1 MLTKLIPLITIV
13 VWSAQSAAG
22 AESARARDPGQTPRP
37 PRGAAATAM
46 DGLWPSEN
54 LIRLMVLRWCEDI
67 SDKYELND
75 DQRRRYQE
83 AEVKRWTEFMGAH
96 RFDAQPLVNEFIEL
110 RMELEPPTR
119 ERVQSWAER
128 ATPVFEEIRGKI
140 NQATEEFREVLTP
153 LQKAKFERDVL
164 QLGVGMQ
171 FAEKKLQQWREGEFD
186 PEEFWEPTRAERR
199 KRREE
204 RRRRRAAEAGETAET
219 NRLETGSTA
228 EQLELDQISR
238 EVRVW
243 EEYVEKFARVYK
255 LDKGQRDAARS
266 FLAELRARALSHR
279 DRRRDEIAR
288 LEYRIARHT
297 GSKEELAQIKDE
309 LVQLYGPID
318 DLFQELKRRL
328 EQIPT
333 DRQRQNV
340 DPTDDK
346 K

>member
-1 MLTKLIPLITIV
+1 MLTKLILLIAIV
-13 VWSAQSAAG
+13 VWSAQSADIAQ
-22 AESARARDPGQTPRP
+22 SARAEDPGQTTPP

-54 LIRLMVLRWCEDI
+54 LTRLMVLRWCEDI

-110 RMELEPPTR
+110 RMELEPPTK
-119 ERVQSWAER
+119 ERVQSWAQR

-153 LQKAKFERDVL
+153 LQKARFERDVL

-199 KRREE
+199 RRREE
-204 RRRRRAAEAGETAET
+204 RRRRRAAEAGETTEAKA
-219 NRLETGSTA
+219 G
-228 EQLELDQISR
+228 QPELDQISK
-238 EVRVW
+238 EVHAW
-243 EEYVEKFARVYK
+243 EEYVEKFAQVYK
-255 LDKGQRDAARS
+255 LDEGQRDAARS
-266 FLAELRARALSHR
+266 CLAELKARALSHR

-288 LEYRIARHT
+288 LEYRIAQHT
-297 GSKEELAQIKDE
+297 GSKEELAQIKAQ
-309 LVQLYGPID
+309 LVELYGPID
-318 DLFQELKRRL
+318 GMFQELKHRL

-333 DRQRQNV
+333 DRQKQNV
-340 DPTDDK
+340 DATGDK